1 MANIKSAEKRARQN
15 VKRFER
21 NRILRVTARTHIKQ
35 ARAAIAAGDSAAAQ
49 EAIAKAE
56 VALDRA
62 ASKGV
67 IHSNNAS
74 RRKSRIQLAYNRA
87 FA

>member
-15 VKRFER
+15 FKRYER
-21 NRILRVTARTHIKQ
+21 NRIMRVTARTHIKQ
-35 ARAAIAAGDSAAAQ
+35 ARAAIAAGDAEAAKDAV
-49 EAIAKAE
+49 AKAE

-62 ASKGV
+62 ASKGA
-67 IHSNNAS
+67 IHGNNAS
-74 RRKSRIQLAYNRA
+74 RRKGRIKLAYNKA